1 MIHGDPTSSDGCSYR
16 NPSPVDDRKEFNMTA
31 NKKSPKPASPHKPQ
45 RDVHI
50 PRPGEPNHDPD
61 ESRKPEQNDHEQ
73 TDEREIIRQNAK
85 PRSAR
90 QSLKG
95 PNNRK
100 Q

>member
-1 MIHGDPTSSDGCSYR
+1 
-16 NPSPVDDRKEFNMTA
+16 MTA
-31 NKKSPKPASPHKPQ
+31 NKKSPKPASSHKPQ

-50 PRPGEPNHDPD
+50 PRPGEPNQEPD
-61 ESRKPEQNDHEQ
+61 EIRKLGPDEDEQQ

-85 PRSAR
+85 PRSPR

-100 Q
+100 